1 MPDFFLLIVFLL
13 IVIISAVSCIHC
25 LIHRCILSVL
35 NDEPEIP
42 VVEADIVE
50 ADIVD
55 DDIPVIEI
63 VIDQ

>member
-1 MPDFFLLIVFLL
+1 MEGFILLMAMLLI
-13 IVIISAVSCIHC
+13 IIFWAICCFHL

-42 VVEADIVE
+42 VVEANIVE
-50 ADIVD
+50 DVLE
-55 DDIPVIEI
+55 DDIPIIEI

>member
-1 MPDFFLLIVFLL
+1 MEEGFILLMTMLLI
-13 IVIISAVSCIHC
+13 IIISVISCFHC

-50 ADIVD
+50 DVLE

>member
-1 MPDFFLLIVFLL
+1 MEGFILLIAMLL
-13 IVIISAVSCIHC
+13 IIVITAISCFHC
-25 LIHRCILSVL
+25 LIHRCILGVL

-50 ADIVD
+50 DVLE